1 MSPATSTITFFQG
14 PMDVAAAYLAKR
26 VAEIVASNPWLA
38 SVLDTDPETG
48 DMAAFVPRGELA
60 DAAQK
65 RLFQNRK
72 DISVGFAPR
81 RGGEVGEG
89 SPVPRHGA
97 RPLSGALQIERRVR
111 RHGRTA
117 LLLYA
122 HQRRARG

>member
-72 DISVGFAPR
+72 DISRPAAAGR
-81 RGGEVGEG
+81 RGG
-89 SPVPRHGA
+89 
-97 RPLSGALQIERRVR
+97 
-111 RHGRTA
+111 
-117 LLLYA
+117 
-122 HQRRARG
+122 